1 MPVIRFNCLI
11 LNVFFFVQ
19 RWCVYLPRGIW
30 DSSVV
35 FAWSFFEKPLGQQL
49 NGGGIKIRN
58 IISGTCD
65 FIYRPGMFCS
75 FYWACLPIS
84 LNVPSCFKVT
94 PASRRKTPK
103 TLSFVS
109 SGAGSFGWRPVLRLF
124 LASIETR
131 EYICYEAGSCILD
144 FSQTIVKYAGVLMS
158 VRN

>member
-1 MPVIRFNCLI
+1 MSSFLYRDG
-11 LNVFFFVQ
+11 
-19 RWCVYLPRGIW
+19 VYLPRGIW

-35 FAWSFFEKPLGQQL
+35 FAWSFFEKPLGQPL
-49 NGGGIKIRN
+49 EEGGIKIRK
-58 IISGTCD
+58 IISVKYD

-75 FYWACLPIS
+75 LYWACLPIS
-84 LNVPSCFKVT
+84 LDVPSCFKVT

-103 TLSFVS
+103 TLSCVS

-131 EYICYEAGSCILD
+131 EYICNKTGSCILD